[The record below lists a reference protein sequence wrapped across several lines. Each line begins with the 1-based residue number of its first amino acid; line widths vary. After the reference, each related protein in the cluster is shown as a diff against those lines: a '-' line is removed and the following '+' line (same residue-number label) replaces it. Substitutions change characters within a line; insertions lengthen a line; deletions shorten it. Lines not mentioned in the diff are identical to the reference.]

1 MLIEFTLFDE
11 TTCSYFSKFL
21 TLFFLFIVTQQYDF
35 LQAT

>member
-21 TLFFLFIVTQQYDF
+21 NFIFSIYSD
-35 LQAT
+35 ATI